1 MNFFERQKEIE
12 NTKETSLEEIKKN
25 QESLKASVERM
36 EKIAEILY
44 KKLNINDLDIA
55 LEKTK
60 ATLEETTKSVN
71 NKFYEQSIKNL
82 SRQNLIYK
90 ISIFSFIGALI
101 LVTFM
106 YFKNIKAQEDSRHLL
121 EVRINSIYA
130 VMLDNS
136 KFWYD
141 KKQKKFYIK
150 DQADLKKIISEN
162 RKKIKKLENS
172 N

>member
-71 NKFYEQSIKNL
+71 
-82 SRQNLIYK
+82 
-90 ISIFSFIGALI
+90 
-101 LVTFM
+101 
-106 YFKNIKAQEDSRHLL
+106 KA
-121 EVRINSIYA
+121 
-130 VMLDNS
+130 
-136 KFWYD
+136 
-141 KKQKKFYIK
+141 
-150 DQADLKKIISEN
+150 
-162 RKKIKKLENS
+162 
-172 N
+172 